1 MVMEAAAISEK
12 MESQSRSMMCLLSKI
27 ERFEKKVSKE
37 LRRRLG
43 PGIRQL
49 LKGRAALKK
58 HGWHDGSFGHVA
70 E

>member
-49 LKGRAALKK
+49 LKGRAALEK